1 VAPDSSQLNKESPSP
16 SGSPPQQSKAS
27 RAGFGLEVFYFLLKT
42 KFWCVLMKLRETE
55 PGNCFLILFT
65 TTSSPDRQIK
75 ISGSEIFDDD
85 LLLHKAPFPLK
96 ISKNFGVYPI
106 LKTDDQG
113 SAFQKK
119 ASISFVSNLNHS

>member
-1 VAPDSSQLNKESPSP
+1 
-16 SGSPPQQSKAS
+16 
-27 RAGFGLEVFYFLLKT
+27 
-42 KFWCVLMKLRETE
+42 MKLRETE

-119 ASISFVSNLNHS
+119 ASISFVSNLNHSWVLIYIWKASLLENLTCQVSQLGK